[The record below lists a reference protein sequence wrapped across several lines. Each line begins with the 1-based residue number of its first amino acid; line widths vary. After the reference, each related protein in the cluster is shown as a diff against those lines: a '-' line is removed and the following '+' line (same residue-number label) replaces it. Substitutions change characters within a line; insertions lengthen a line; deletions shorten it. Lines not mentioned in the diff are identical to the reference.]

1 MNPTI
6 TTVQSSKRWFASK
19 TIWANIVAFA
29 ATVAVI
35 AGVDVG
41 LTPEVQAEIVAA
53 VLAGVNIVLR
63 LITKQ
68 PVGRATK

>member
-1 MNPTI
+1 MDPTI
-6 TTVQSSKRWFASK
+6 TQSSKPWYASK
-19 TIWANIVAFA
+19 TIWANLVAFA

-35 AGVDVG
+35 AGVDLG

-63 LITKQ
+63 LITTQGIGK
-68 PVGRATK
+68 

>member
-1 MNPTI
+1 MK
-6 TTVQSSKRWFASK
+6 SKSWYASK
-19 TIWANIVAFA
+19 TIWANLVAFA

-63 LITKQ
+63 LIT
-68 PVGRATK
+68 REAIR

>member
-1 MNPTI
+1 MDPTI
-6 TTVQSSKRWFASK
+6 TQSSKPWYVSK
-19 TIWANIVAFA
+19 TIWANLVAFA

-68 PVGRATK
+68 GIE

>member
-1 MNPTI
+1 ME
-6 TTVQSSKRWFASK
+6 SKPWYASK
-19 TIWANIVAFA
+19 TIWANLVAFA

-63 LITKQ
+63 LIT
-68 PVGRATK
+68 REAIR

>member
-1 MNPTI
+1 ME
-6 TTVQSSKRWFASK
+6 SKPWYASK
-19 TIWANIVAFA
+19 TVWANIVAFA

-35 AGVDVG
+35 AGIDVG

-63 LITKQ
+63 LIT
-68 PVGRATK
+68 REAIR

>member
-1 MNPTI
+1 ME
-6 TTVQSSKRWFASK
+6 SKPWYASK
-19 TIWANIVAFA
+19 TIWSNIVAFA

-63 LITKQ
+63 LIT
-68 PVGRATK
+68 REAIR

>member
-1 MNPTI
+1 MKGKIMDKKP
-6 TTVQSSKRWFASK
+6 WYASK
-19 TIWANIVAFA
+19 TIWTNLVAFA

-63 LITKQ
+63 LITEQ
-68 PVGRATK
+68 AIR

>member
-1 MNPTI
+1 ME
-6 TTVQSSKRWFASK
+6 SKPWYTSK
-19 TIWANIVAFA
+19 TIWANLVAFA

-63 LITKQ
+63 LIT
-68 PVGRATK
+68 REAIR

>member
-1 MNPTI
+1 
-6 TTVQSSKRWFASK
+6 VESKPWYASK
-19 TIWANIVAFA
+19 TIWANLVAFA

-63 LITKQ
+63 LIT
-68 PVGRATK
+68 REAIR

>member
-1 MNPTI
+1 ME
-6 TTVQSSKRWFASK
+6 SKPWYASK
-19 TIWANIVAFA
+19 TIWANIAAFV

-53 VLAGVNIVLR
+53 VLAGVNIILR
-63 LITKQ
+63 LITKTA
-68 PVGRATK
+68 VR

>member
-1 MNPTI
+1 MTDQTS
-6 TTVQSSKRWFASK
+6 TTPAPKKPWFASK

-29 ATVAVI
+29 ATAAVI

-53 VLAGVNIVLR
+53 VLAGVNVVLR

-68 PVGRATK
+68 GIGK

>member
-1 MNPTI
+1 MDPTI
-6 TTVQSSKRWFASK
+6 TTIQSSKPWYASK

-41 LTPEVQAEIVAA
+41 LTLEVQAEIVTA

-63 LITKQ
+63 LITTQGIGKA
-68 PVGRATK
+68 R

>member
-1 MNPTI
+1 MTDQTSTIPTP
-6 TTVQSSKRWFASK
+6 KKPWYASK
-19 TIWANIVAFA
+19 TILANIVAFA

-35 AGVDVG
+35 AGVDLG

-63 LITKQ
+63 LITTQGIGK
-68 PVGRATK
+68 